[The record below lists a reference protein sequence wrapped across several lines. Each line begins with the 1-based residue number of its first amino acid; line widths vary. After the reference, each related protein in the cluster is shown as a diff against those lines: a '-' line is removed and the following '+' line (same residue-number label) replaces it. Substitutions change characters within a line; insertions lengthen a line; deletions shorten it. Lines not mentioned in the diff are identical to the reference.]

1 MKQEYELNE
10 ESSLSI
16 KEQLRLFAYDIDAR
30 ATPLII
36 ERVNKEL
43 STKERLSIL
52 LDGELDF
59 HGENSRYASH
69 DLHAFAAKFPPQ
81 LPRVFIRG
89 LTKPN
94 DIVLDP
100 MMGSGTTIVESHIE
114 GRIGIGLDIDPLS
127 LQLSTVKVTPLDI
140 DRLQKA
146 GEIVIERANQ
156 IIRFENEAIE
166 EYLNNFDESTKEFIN
181 YWFLQP
187 TQNELT
193 ALYLAIQEIESATIK
208 RFLELTFSSIIITK
222 SGGVSRARDLAHS
235 RPHLD
240 KLKNPKNA
248 VDQFAYK
255 LRRNIKS
262 ISEINRASFISN
274 TIGGDAKIMPI
285 ANESIDLIVTSP
297 PYANAI
303 DYMRAHKFSL
313 VWSGKKIQDLTEL
326 RSRYIGSERLGDLQP
341 QYLGEHSEKIIR
353 LLTDRDKKKAAILRK
368 YLTEMRSVI
377 SEMYRVLQKD
387 SAAIIVIGTSTMR
400 DLDIET
406 HLCLADIAQAIGFEL
421 VRISK
426 RVLDRNKRMMP
437 ARFGK
442 TKGSTI
448 EQRIHEEYVI
458 GLLKN

>member
-146 GEIVIERANQ
+146 GEFVMERANQ

-166 EYLNNFDESTKEFIN
+166 EYLNTFDESTKEFIN

-274 TIGGDAKIMPI
+274 TIGGDAKLMPI

>member
-1 MKQEYELNE
+1 
-10 ESSLSI
+10 
-16 KEQLRLFAYDIDAR
+16 
-30 ATPLII
+30 
-36 ERVNKEL
+36 
-43 STKERLSIL
+43 
-52 LDGELDF
+52 
-59 HGENSRYASH
+59 
-69 DLHAFAAKFPPQ
+69 
-81 LPRVFIRG
+81 
-89 LTKPN
+89 
-94 DIVLDP
+94 
-100 MMGSGTTIVESHIE
+100 
-114 GRIGIGLDIDPLS
+114 
-127 LQLSTVKVTPLDI
+127 VTPLDI

-146 GEIVIERANQ
+146 GEFVMERANQ

-166 EYLNNFDESTKEFIN
+166 EYLNTFDESTKEFIN

-274 TIGGDAKIMPI
+274 TIGGDAKLMPI

>member
-1 MKQEYELNE
+1 MKQEYKLND

-16 KEQLRLFAYDIDAR
+16 KEQLRLFAYDIDAQ

-114 GRIGIGLDIDPLS
+114 GRIGMGLDIDPLS

-146 GEIVIERANQ
+146 GESVMERANQ

-166 EYLNNFDESTKEFIN
+166 KYLNNFDESTKEFIN

-248 VDQFAYK
+248 IDQFAYK
-255 LRRNIKS
+255 LRRNINS
-262 ISEINRASFISN
+262 ISEINRTSFISN
-274 TIGGDAKIMPI
+274 TIGGDAKLMPI

-313 VWSGKKIQDLTEL
+313 VWSGKKIRDLTEL

-341 QYLGEHSEKIIR
+341 QYLGEHSEKIIQ

-387 SAAIIVIGTSTMR
+387 SVAIIVIGTSTMR

-442 TKGSTI
+442 TKGSNI